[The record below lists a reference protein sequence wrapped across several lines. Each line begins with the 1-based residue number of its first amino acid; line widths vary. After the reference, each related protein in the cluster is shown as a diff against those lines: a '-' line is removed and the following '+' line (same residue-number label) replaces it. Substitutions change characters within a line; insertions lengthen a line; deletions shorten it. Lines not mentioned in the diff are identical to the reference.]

1 MIWNVVA
8 RKKARKVLQR
18 IPLKEA
24 IRINEVLEDLSL
36 NPFGGDVEKMMGE
49 ENSWRRRVGAYR
61 IFYEISVEKRTVLV
75 YRIER
80 RTSKT
85 Y

>member
-1 MIWNVVA
+1 
-8 RKKARKVLQR
+8 VLQR

-61 IFYEISVEKRTVLV
+61 IFYEMRPDEKVIFV
-75 YRIER
+75 YKIER
-80 RTSKT
+80 HTSKT